1 MSLFQQVHTQI
12 RSAGNILTIGFLE
25 RGEGKKWLQD
35 VMLPPQQGAT
45 RAQLLA
51 CDWRVGPALS
61 ILAGM
66 KERRLETSC
75 FQGFI
80 WEHKSY
86 FDRVLCQ
93 TSPTPITHFQ
103 QKHAPLPT
111 PSSRNKRQG
120 HQVQGSCGLR
130 LGMLPTPLGEILH
143 PKTGLF
149 IPLQRGEPQRE
160 RCRIIWDSSTHTVTL
175 HRGRHFSKEWV

>member
-1 MSLFQQVHTQI
+1 M
-12 RSAGNILTIGFLE
+12 
-25 RGEGKKWLQD
+25 
-35 VMLPPQQGAT
+35 MLPPQQGAT

-61 ILAGM
+61 VLAGM
-66 KERRLETSC
+66 KERRLEAGC
-75 FQGFI
+75 FRGFS

-86 FDRVLCQ
+86 FDRVLVRDFSHPHHSFSTKTC
-93 TSPTPITHFQ
+93 PTAH
-103 QKHAPLPT
+103 PT

-143 PKTGLF
+143 PRQVYLSPCNAGSHKGKDAELYGIVPHTQSPF
-149 IPLQRGEPQRE
+149 TRE
-160 RCRIIWDSSTHTVTL
+160 GIFQKNESRNFLKVK
-175 HRGRHFSKEWV
+175 G